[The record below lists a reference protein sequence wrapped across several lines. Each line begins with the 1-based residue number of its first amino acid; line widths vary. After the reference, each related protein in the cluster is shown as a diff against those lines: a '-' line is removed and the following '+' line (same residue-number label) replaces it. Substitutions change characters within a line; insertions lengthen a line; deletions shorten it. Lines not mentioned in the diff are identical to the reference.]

1 MIFKESLIREL
12 VERRNLVS
20 LLLDDGKID
29 GRIIG
34 TGQADYT
41 KENAEYHLSC
51 NGKNFI
57 LIDVPGIEGDEKKYK
72 ALIERALTKAHLVFY
87 VNSSEKKPEPATVN
101 KIKQYLKYTSK
112 VYALCNVRGF
122 PDAYEFE
129 EDRENLE
136 VEKDI
141 EVKEQTSEVLNCTFG
156 KETFLGINS
165 IQGLL
170 AFCGAAV
177 NANGETSICGPSRR
191 KNLRETQEDF
201 KKYFSYQEMLK
212 FSQIEHL
219 QRLIEGKIDSYEKD
233 IWESNKIRAEKYMR
247 ARVKELQAV
256 FDEIEENI
264 DSNNKLIDDSLKKM
278 KDVFSSKIIKR
289 KNQFEKI
296 IDKPFEQSEVEI
308 IYDVDECLSSN
319 VPQKIKRKLK
329 KNAENLQKVLN
340 ERIERFVRETAE
352 DLNDLLNEEIDYLK
366 KSMSTLAFMNKSYA
380 FSANQKINLKNGS
393 ISLPLDK
400 EFFSESLVDGGKT
413 LFKLGEK
420 NIAALNIKNGKI
432 NVDMEKISWDD
443 ILSGVDAAFNIL
455 EGIVN
460 KVYTFFERRSKVKE
474 LKNQIKNQLL
484 QQRNDC
490 IINVCRQLD
499 DIKERIEN
507 DFSNLLNDD
516 KESMKQL
523 CNAFENQ
530 LKALKNTLKSIKEL
544 TYEGT

>member
-1 MIFKESLIREL
+1 MNFKDSLICEL
-12 VERRNLVS
+12 TERRNLVS
-20 LLLDDGKID
+20 HLLDDGKID

-129 EDRENLE
+129 EDRECLE
-136 VEKDI
+136 NQKII
-141 EVKEQTSEVLNCTFG
+141 EVKEQTLKILEDAFG
-156 KETFLGINS
+156 GDTFLGIDS

-170 AFCGAAV
+170 SFCGAAV
-177 NANGETSICGPSRR
+177 SENGETSVCGPR
-191 KNLRETQEDF
+191 KGKPLRETQEDF

-219 QRLIEGKIDSYEKD
+219 QKLIEDKIDSYEKD
-233 IWESNKIRAEKYMR
+233 IWESNKIRAEKYMQ
-247 ARVKELQAV
+247 ARIEELQAV
-256 FDEIEENI
+256 FDEIEENM
-264 DSNNKLIDDSLKKM
+264 DSNNRLIDESLKKM
-278 KDVFSSKIIKR
+278 ENIFSAKIIER
-289 KNQFEKI
+289 KNQLEKI
-296 IDKPFEQSEVEI
+296 IEKPFKQTEVEI
-308 IYDVDECLSSN
+308 LDDVDECFASDA
-319 VPQKIKRKLK
+319 PQQIKRKLK
-329 KNAENLQKVLN
+329 KNAEKLQKVLN
-340 ERIERFVRETAE
+340 EKIDRHIRETIGM
-352 DLNDLLNEEIDYLK
+352 LNNSLNQEIDYLK
-366 KSMSTLAFMNKSYA
+366 KSMSTAAFTEKTYTSLT
-380 FSANQKINLKNGS
+380 NQKIDLKNGPV
-393 ISLPLDK
+393 SLPLDK
-400 EFFSESLVDGGKT
+400 EFFSKSLIDSGKT
-413 LFKLGEK
+413 LFNLGEK

-432 NVDMEKISWDD
+432 NVDLEKISWDD

-455 EGIVN
+455 ENVVG
-460 KVYTFFERRSKVKE
+460 KVYTFFERRSKIKE

-490 IINVCRQLD
+490 FINVCSQLD
-499 DIKERIEN
+499 DVKERIEN
-507 DFSNLLNDD
+507 EFSNLLNDD